1 MLLRREELSKR
12 DVRLGTK
19 KQQGGVLSP
28 APATWESPRCSDSVL
43 TRCPRPSCVLCCLRV
58 VAGVDAASRS
68 RTALGLWSFG
78 AVELWGCVVGLSKEG
93 VTALGR
99 GQGGTGVQGT
109 VLPEGLA
116 HSAPATPLVST
127 FPLPSL
133 RSCRSP
139 LPGALFPSLFTS
151 SYFPPNGS
159 PAV

>member
-1 MLLRREELSKR
+1 M
-12 DVRLGTK
+12 
-19 KQQGGVLSP
+19 GGSRGQPGAPRAASTCP
-28 APATWESPRCSDSVL
+28 APFEDGLTAIVITLFWEEGDSW
-43 TRCPRPSCVLCCLRV
+43 PSFPMKASLALCCLRV

-151 SYFPPNGS
+151 SYFSPNGS